1 MRWPTVTGRSLKLN
15 QRIKTTLQNRTDME
29 AITTNF
35 KYESLEKFYGEFIRT
50 RMEEMMTYIQ
60 FPGESRRLKN
70 EVKTK

>member
-1 MRWPTVTGRSLKLN
+1 
-15 QRIKTTLQNRTDME
+15 ME